1 MINYICNKIKL
12 YNMKKLFFLLA
23 VLLIPIASLAQRL
36 SQEAVHTLQQLDS
49 LLERREAFEEQ
60 KLLRIEQLK
69 KKSVTCSNPLEV
81 INYNQELYLEYHTY
95 NPDSA
100 MKYVEKS
107 EHIAMQNHYDSLLVD
122 IRLRKAYLYIYA
134 GILDKAE
141 IILNEVR
148 PALKSSEDL
157 LNYYDLCNTF
167 HSHFSRYDEAN
178 NNLGQSEKRAEKGY
192 QYRDSIMMV
201 ISPQNDNFWVH
212 QGWHALTR
220 KKNVG
225 EAKAGLENDLQTKK
239 LSFRS
244 IAMHEYLLAHIHLIN
259 EDQNGFIIHMSKA
272 GMADIQMANLDMAAL
287 NELARVLFNLGDIDH
302 AYNYVNLSM
311 LITSKYGDRIRM
323 LELSTLYNEIV
334 TAHLAQR
341 DEHENKLVRT
351 TIIEA
356 SLLILLIITFFA
368 IFFLYQRQKKAKQQL
383 NITNALLQQQNQE
396 LTHTHQE
403 LNKAHQEVEAYNAQ
417 LEGLNLKLQDINQQL
432 QDANFSKEGYIG
444 YVFSICSS
452 YINKLDEFRINI
464 NRKIKAKKLEEIQQ
478 LTNSTFMSQ
487 QEVKEL
493 LQTFDTVFLHIFPTF
508 IEDFNLL
515 LEPDFQILPKEKG
528 TLNTELRIY
537 ALIRLGVT
545 DSVKIAEIL
554 HCSSQTIYNYRMK
567 VRSHALLADKKD
579 FIDEVKK
586 IG

>member
-1 MINYICNKIKL
+1 
-12 YNMKKLFFLLA
+12 MKKIHLLF
-23 VLLIPIASLAQRL
+23 VLLLVSTASHSQQL
-36 SQEAVHTLQQLDS
+36 SQEATQALQQLDS
-49 LLERREAFEEQ
+49 LLARREAFEEQ
-60 KLLRIEQLK
+60 KLLKIEQLK
-69 KKSVTCSNPLEV
+69 KKSATSSNPLEA
-81 INYNQELYLEYHTY
+81 INYNKELYLEYYTY

-107 EHIAMQNHYDSLLVD
+107 EAIAMQHHYDSLLID
-122 IRLRKAYLYIYA
+122 IRLGKAYLYIYA
-134 GILDKAE
+134 GLLDKAE
-141 IILNEVR
+141 VILNEAR
-148 PALKSSEDL
+148 PSINSQAEL
-157 LNYYDLCNTF
+157 LYYYDLCNTY

-201 ISPQNDNFWVH
+201 ISPQDDNFWVH
-212 QGWHALTR
+212 QGWHAVIR

-225 EAKAGLENDLQTKK
+225 EAKTGLENDLQTKK
-239 LSFRS
+239 LSFKS
-244 IAMHEYLLAHIHLIN
+244 IAMHEYLLAHINLIN
-259 EDQNGFIIHMSKA
+259 ENQDGFIVHMARA
-272 GMADIQMANLDMAAL
+272 GMADIQMTNLDMAAL
-287 NELARVLFNLGDIDH
+287 NELARVLFKLGDIDH

-341 DEHENKLVRT
+341 DKHENRLVRT
-351 TIIEA
+351 TVIVT

-368 IFFLYQRQKKAKQQL
+368 IFYLYQRQKKAKQQL
-383 NITNALLQQQNQE
+383 NSTNALLQQQNQE
-396 LTHTHQE
+396 LTQTHQE
-403 LNKAHQEVEAYNAQ
+403 LNKANQEVEAYNAQ
-417 LEGLNLKLQDINQQL
+417 LEKLNLKLQDINQQL

-464 NRKIKAKKLEEIQQ
+464 NRKIKAKKLDEIQQ

-508 IEDFNLL
+508 VEDFNLL

-567 VRSHALLADKKD
+567 VRSHALLSDKKD